1 MEERDTLY
9 IDGAWVAPTGAAVI
23 DVVNP
28 ATELVIGRVPSG
40 TPQDVDR
47 AVRAAHA
54 ALPGWSGTSVPERVA
69 LLRRVAAGLQDRMV
83 EIAQVITAE
92 VGMPFNLS
100 LAMQAGV
107 PPLLMETMAGVAETF
122 AFEERIGD
130 SLLIRE
136 PVGVVG
142 AITPW
147 NFPLQDIA
155 VKVASALAAG
165 CTVVLKPSEVAPL
178 NAFRL
183 AEVIHELGL
192 PRGVFNLVTGLGYVA
207 GEALAAHPGV
217 SMVSFTGSTRS
228 GRRVAELAARTVKRV
243 SLELGGKSPSI
254 VLDDADLDWAVTDG
268 VSKCFLNSGQTCTAL
283 SRLLVPRAWLAE
295 AESIATRAAEE
306 FVVGDPCGEDTS
318 MGPLASAEQREWVLG
333 HIRGGL
339 DDGARLLTGGLSRP
353 EGLDRGYFVR
363 PTVFSDVSSGMAIAQ
378 EEIFGPLLSIVSYE
392 GEAEAVAIAN
402 DTVYGLTASVW
413 SGDPER
419 AVRVARQ
426 LRSGQVEINGGNFD
440 LAAPFGGCKQSG
452 YGREM
457 GRFGLEEFLE
467 VKSLQLPS

>member
-1 MEERDTLY
+1 
-9 IDGAWVAPTGAAVI
+9 
-23 DVVNP
+23 
-28 ATELVIGRVPSG
+28 
-40 TPQDVDR
+40 
-47 AVRAAHA
+47 
-54 ALPGWSGTSVPERVA
+54 
-69 LLRRVAAGLQDRMV
+69 
-83 EIAQVITAE
+83 
-92 VGMPFNLS
+92 
-100 LAMQAGV
+100 
-107 PPLLMETMAGVAETF
+107 
-122 AFEERIGD
+122 
-130 SLLIRE
+130 
-136 PVGVVG
+136 VVG

-178 NAFRL
+178 SAFRL
-183 AEVIHELGL
+183 AEVVHEVGL
-192 PRGVFNLVTGLGYVA
+192 PPGVFNLVPGIGAVA

-268 VSKCFLNSGQTCTAL
+268 VGKCFLNSGQSCAAL
-283 SRLLVPRAWLAE
+283 SRLLVPRDRLAD
-295 AESIATRAAEE
+295 AETIAARAAEG
-306 FVVGDPCGEDTS
+306 FALGDPCADDTT
-318 MGPLASAEQREWVLG
+318 MGPLASSEQREWVLG
-333 HIRGGL
+333 HIRRAL
-339 DDGARLLTGGLSRP
+339 ADGARLLTGGLDP
-353 EGLDRGYFVR
+353 PVGLARGYFVR
-363 PTVFSDVSSGMAIAQ
+363 PTVFSDVTSDMAIAQ
-378 EEIFGPLLSIVSYE
+378 EEVFGPLLSIMPYE

-413 SGDPER
+413 SADPER
-419 AVRVARQ
+419 AVRMARQ

-457 GRFGLEEFLE
+457 GRLGLEEFLE
-467 VKSLQLPS
+467 VKSLQSPA